1 MFICDLGE
9 FIFEEQQSEE
19 GIYQSAEDYNLY
31 ETVEGEFDMSETRYG
46 FTKMSVN
53 EFKKW
58 IQKQGNYNYTG
69 IQIHHTAAP
78 SYENF
83 YKANGTHEDELTRQ
97 NNMKS
102 YHVNTNGW
110 DDIAQHFTIFPNGK
124 IVTGRSLANT
134 TAIGIRGWNYNK
146 ICIEIYGNFDK
157 GKDVMTEEQKQAV
170 IAVYGELCKKFGI
183 TPSISTIRCHAW
195 FTAGGTYLGDYV
207 AGRSAKTC
215 PGTNFMGF
223 GNSKAAIEKYFI
235 PLVKN
240 YINGTT
246 SNIPTQIP
254 TTVSGNYVVKVTSDT
269 LNVRKGPGVSY
280 GVCGELGRGEAYTIV
295 QTQNGWGKLKS
306 GVGWINLSYT
316 QKVSNSTTASATVS
330 TSQYL
335 VKVTANNL
343 NVRKGPGASYDIS
356 ATVKKGDVF
365 TITETKNGWG
375 KLKSGV
381 GWISLGYTQRLK

>member
-157 GKDVMTEEQKQAV
+157 GKDVMTKEQKQAV

-235 PLVKN
+235 PLVKD
-240 YINGTT
+240 YINGTS

-381 GWISLGYTQRLK
+381 GWISLGYTEKLK

>member
-1 MFICDLGE
+1 MFICDYGD
-9 FIFEEQQSEE
+9 FIFEEQSEE
-19 GIYQSAEDYNLY
+19 SVYQSADDYQL
-31 ETVEGEFDMSETRYG
+31 VEGEFDMSETRYG

-53 EFKKW
+53 EFKGW
-58 IQKQGNYNYTG
+58 LQKQGNYNYTG

-78 SYENF
+78 SYANF

-146 ICIEIYGNFDK
+146 ICIEIYGNFDH
-157 GKDVMTEEQKQAV
+157 GQDIMTNEQKQAV
-170 IAVYGELCKKFGI
+170 IAVYGELCKKFNI

-195 FTAGGTYLGDYV
+195 FTSGGSYLGTYV
-207 AGRSAKTC
+207 PGRSAKTC

-223 GNSKAAIEKYFI
+223 GNSKEAIEKNFI
-235 PLVKN
+235 PLVRN
-240 YINGTT
+240 YINSGSTTTPTQT
-246 SNIPTQIP
+246 SNQTN
-254 TTVSGNYVVKVTSDT
+254 TNYIVKVNTDS
-269 LNVRKGPGVSY
+269 LNVRKGPGASHS
-280 GVCGELGRGEAYTIV
+280 VCGELGRGEAYTIV

-316 QKVSNSTTASATVS
+316 QRVSNTTTASSVVS
-330 TSQYL
+330 SSSYL

-356 ATVKKGDVF
+356 GTVKKGQLY

-375 KLKSGV
+375 KLKSGL
-381 GWISLGYTQRLK
+381 GWISLGYTEIVK